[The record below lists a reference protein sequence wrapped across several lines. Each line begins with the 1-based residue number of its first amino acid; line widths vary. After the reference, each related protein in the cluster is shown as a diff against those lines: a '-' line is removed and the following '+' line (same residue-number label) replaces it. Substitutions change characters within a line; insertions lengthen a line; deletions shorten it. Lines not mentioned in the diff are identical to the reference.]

1 MDILMIYWKSV
12 WAHSHRD
19 ASRVLAR
26 HSSAEMD
33 AYERRLHSSTL
44 AAAPA
49 RRAHVVR
56 LDGTPWTPGAA
67 ESDETRH

>member
-19 ASRVLAR
+19 ASSLLAG

-33 AYERRLHSSTL
+33 AYERRLHPATL

-49 RRAHVVR
+49 RRASVVR
-56 LDGTPWTPGAA
+56 LDGTPWRA
-67 ESDETRH
+67 EAPRTDETRH

>member
-12 WAHSHRD
+12 WAHSHRN
-19 ASRVLAR
+19 ASSLLAR

-33 AYERRLHSSTL
+33 AYERRLHPSTL

-49 RRAHVVR
+49 RRSSVVR
-56 LDGTPWTPGAA
+56 LDGTPWPAGAVK
-67 ESDETRH
+67 SDETRH